1 MKPEDSGQAPTVEDL
16 AEEIDSLRKQN
27 EKLVAENERLRKELE
42 ESLRRLKR
50 QAAPFSRGKRKK
62 KPKCPGRKSGAEYG
76 KQVNRLIPDHVDEQ
90 VSVPLPKQCEC
101 GGAAIYDETQPQYQE
116 DIVRKT
122 VVRRFDVQIGHCT
135 CCGRRIQ
142 AGIPCRLP
150 MSRDSAN
157 GREGVDL

>member
-62 KPKCPGRKSGAEYG
+62 KPKRPGRKSGAYG
-76 KQVNRLIPDHVDEQ
+76 KQIIRFFEGVGPDSTETT
-90 VSVPLPKQCEC
+90 
-101 GGAAIYDETQPQYQE
+101 AAAL
-116 DIVRKT
+116 
-122 VVRRFDVQIGHCT
+122 
-135 CCGRRIQ
+135 GRR
-142 AGIPCRLP
+142 
-150 MSRDSAN
+150 
-157 GREGVDL
+157 